1 MKEAII
7 IILVFINF
15 TIINNL
21 KCGNDKLSFK
31 PPINIKL
38 KGKNNSKRKLDN
50 EFRPMKVKVDYTQVK
65 IDTYNIPDVF
75 EKIKISLDL
84 ATHYF
89 ELLLSVQ
96 RTNFKTLK
104 HNDLK
109 FLCGIDNV
117 DPNCTNWLNEYDLI
131 LLPSFTNETETND
144 VYASAYPC
152 LFDDDDSRPIGGRIN
167 ILPNFDFNKNNLI
180 IFLQTVLFHEITHIL
195 VFHPVLLDS
204 FDAIKAEIVGE
215 EIKYY
220 IASPKVI
227 EKAKIHFGCNSLEKL
242 PLEDQGGQGSAGSHW
257 EGRYMLGDYM
267 VSTNYHEN
275 VISDITLA
283 LFEDS
288 GWYKVNYYTGG
299 LFRFGKNVG
308 CQFFEN
314 DCIINGKAVFP
325 NEFCDKSREPKC
337 LSSHLGTGECYIGDY
352 KNILEIP
359 PKYQYFKKEYLG
371 GLVNVN
377 FCPASNAYFDSDSQ
391 KTHYFET
398 NCRYG
403 ASLNIFE
410 HYGEVIGNKSLCFE
424 SSLVPRYS
432 PQPYKWRSICYKMA
446 CDRVK
451 KNIIVFIND
460 LNVTCPYN
468 GGILKKI
475 KGFKGKIKCP
485 DYNLVCT
492 SETWCNEMFECIDKK
507 SVTDYSTYIKEN
519 SEDL

>member
-1 MKEAII
+1 MKEQII
-7 IILVFINF
+7 IILLFFNFI
-15 TIINNL
+15 IVHNL
-21 KCGNDKLSFK
+21 KCGNDKLNVR
-31 PPINIKL
+31 PPSKL
-38 KGKNNSKRKLDN
+38 KEKDDSKRKLDD
-50 EFRPMKVKVDYTQVK
+50 EYRPMKIKIDYTQVK
-65 IDTYNIPDVF
+65 IDTYNDPDAF

-84 ATHYF
+84 AVHYF
-89 ELLLSVQ
+89 ELLLSVKSS
-96 RTNFKTLK
+96 NYYSLK
-104 HNDLK
+104 HTQLEQR
-109 FLCGIDNV
+109 CEIDNV
-117 DPNCTNWLNEYDLI
+117 DPNCENWFSEYDLI
-131 LLPSFTNETETND
+131 ILPSFINETETTD
-144 VYASAYPC
+144 VFASAYPC
-152 LFDDDDSRPIGGRIN
+152 YVNYNNNRPIVGRVN
-167 ILPNFDFNKNNLI
+167 ILPNFDFNKKNII

-195 VFHPVLLDS
+195 IFHPSLLNS
-204 FDAIKAEIVGE
+204 FNALTKEKVGE
-215 EIKYY
+215 EERYY
-220 IASPKVI
+220 IKSPKVI
-227 EKAKIHFGCNSLEKL
+227 ERARIHFGCNSLDKL

-288 GWYKVNYYTGG
+288 GWYKPNYYTGG
-299 LFRFGKNVG
+299 LFRFGKNIG
-308 CQFFEN
+308 CKFFEN
-314 DCIINGKAVFP
+314 NCLIDHKAVFP
-325 NEFCDKSREPKC
+325 NEFCDKSKEPKC
-337 LSSHLGTGECYIGDY
+337 FSSHLGTGECYIGDY
-352 KNILEIP
+352 KQELEIP
-359 PKYQYFKKEYLG
+359 KKYQYFKKETLG

-377 FCPASNAYFDSDSQ
+377 FCPAANAYFEGDSQ

-485 DYNLVCT
+485 EYNLVCT

-507 SVTDYSTYIKEN
+507 SVTDYSTYTIEN
-519 SEDL
+519 NEEL

>member
-1 MKEAII
+1 MR
-7 IILVFINF
+7 
-15 TIINNL
+15 
-21 KCGNDKLSFK
+21 CGNGKISHK
-31 PPINIKL
+31 PPSKL
-38 KGKNNSKRKLDN
+38 KEKSNSRRKLDN
-50 EFRPMKVKVDYTQVK
+50 EYKPMKIKVDYTQVK
-65 IDTYNIPDVF
+65 IDTHNDPDAF
-75 EKIKISLDL
+75 EKLKISLDL
-84 ATHYF
+84 AIHYF
-89 ELLLSVQ
+89 ELLLSIKSSDYEPLDHTYLEEECNV
-96 RTNFKTLK
+96 
-104 HNDLK
+104 
-109 FLCGIDNV
+109 DNV
-117 DPNCTNWLNEYDLI
+117 DPNSTNWLKDYDLI
-131 LLPSFTNETETND
+131 ILPTYINETETND

-152 LFDDDDSRPIGGRIN
+152 LVNDNDYKPVVGRVN
-167 ILPNFDFNKNNLI
+167 IMPNFDFNKNNVI

-195 VFHPVLLDS
+195 VFHPYLLNHLG
-204 FDAIKAEIVGE
+204 AIKTEIVGE
-215 EIKYY
+215 EKKSY
-220 IASPKVI
+220 IFSPRVI
-227 EKAKIHFGCNSLEKL
+227 EKARIHFGCNSIEKL
-242 PLEDQGGQGSAGSHW
+242 PLEDQGGEGSAGSHW

-267 VSTNYHEN
+267 VSTNYDEN

-288 GWYKVNYYTGG
+288 GWYKPNYYTGG
-299 LFRFGKNVG
+299 LFRFGKNIG

-314 DCIINGKAVFP
+314 NCLINQKAVFP
-325 NEFCDKSREPKC
+325 NEFCDKSKEPKC

-352 KNILEIP
+352 NSIMEIP
-359 PKYQYFKKEYLG
+359 KKYQYFKKENLG
-371 GLVNVN
+371 GLVNAN
-377 FCPASNAYFDSDSQ
+377 FCPAANSYYESDSK

-432 PQPYKWRSICYKMA
+432 PQPYKWRSICYKIS
-446 CDRVK
+446 CDRVN

-468 GGILKKI
+468 GRILKKV

-507 SVTDYSTYIKEN
+507 SETDYSTFTLQNNE
-519 SEDL
+519 EL